1 MVEENQMPKKSS
13 KTKAERHKENLKVL
27 SKTTPAKLLK
37 AVVSGAGFT
46 KKNSG
51 ERDF

>member
-1 MVEENQMPKKSS
+1 MNTKKPDR
-13 KTKAERHKENLKVL
+13 KTKAERHEENLQVL

-37 AVVSGAGFT
+37 AVVGGAGFT